1 MTEPSIKHF
10 AFIMLHLILQL
21 SEAVAG
27 SWSSYL
33 PACSLPLH
41 PLSQKTAI
49 VFLLCLEF
57 FCRSV
62 TENKIQLPTS
72 LALSGP
78 FLSHCHVTPSLFSF
92 CSTHTDL
99 LSVHEHQACSHLT
112 APALAV
118 PSDGNIV
125 TFCLPRSAP
134 LDHLMSAQM
143 ALSQRGLPQPHCL
156 KKPPSIVYRPITTF
170 YSPHSP
176 VDLKAVYPF
185 YLQPIFSTG
194 MNAACLCA

>member
-10 AFIMLHLILQL
+10 AYIMLHLILQF

-33 PACSLPLH
+33 YACSLPLH
-41 PLSQKTAI
+41 LLSRKTA
-49 VFLLCLEF
+49 VLSLPCLEF

-62 TENKIQLPTS
+62 TENKIQLSTS

-78 FLSHCHVTPSLFSF
+78 FLSHHHVTPSPVLILFHPHWPYLCSWTSSLF
-92 CSTHTDL
+92 CL
-99 LSVHEHQACSHLT
+99 M

-118 PSDGNIV
+118 PSDGNILS
-125 TFCLPRSAP
+125 FCLPRPAP

-143 ALSQRGLPQPHCL
+143 SLSQRGLPQPHCL
-156 KKPPSIVYRPITTF
+156 KEPPSIT
-170 YSPHSP
+170 SP
-176 VDLKAVYPF
+176 
-185 YLQPIFSTG
+185 
-194 MNAACLCA
+194 

>member
-10 AFIMLHLILQL
+10 AYIMLHLILQL

-33 PACSLPLH
+33 YACSPPLH

-49 VFLLCLEF
+49 SSLPCLES

-62 TENKIQLPTS
+62 TGNKIQLSTS

-78 FLSHCHVTPSLFSF
+78 FLSHHHVTSSF

-99 LSVHEHQACSHLT
+99 LSVHEHQVCSCLT

-118 PSDGNIV
+118 PSDGNILS
-125 TFCLPRSAP
+125 FCLPRPAP
-134 LDHLMSAQM
+134 PDHLMSAQM
-143 ALSQRGLPQPHCL
+143 SLSQRGLPQPQCL
-156 KKPPSIVYRPITTF
+156 KEPPSVAYQPINTF
-170 YSPHSP
+170 YSPRSP
-176 VDLKAVYPF
+176 VDLKAVY
-185 YLQPIFSTG
+185 LQPIFHTG
-194 MNAACLCA
+194 MSAGYLCA

>member
-1 MTEPSIKHF
+1 MTVAEPEETAGICITAVVCLLIEFILFYCVYRSLVMTEPSIKHF
-10 AFIMLHLILQL
+10 AYIMLHLILQL

-62 TENKIQLPTS
+62 TENKIQLSTS

-78 FLSHCHVTPSLFSF
+78 FLSHHHVTPSPVLILFHPHWPSL
-92 CSTHTDL
+92 CSWASSLFPSHGSCTC
-99 LSVHEHQACSHLT
+99 CS
-112 APALAV
+112 
-118 PSDGNIV
+118 IW
-125 TFCLPRSAP
+125 R
-134 LDHLMSAQM
+134 
-143 ALSQRGLPQPHCL
+143 
-156 KKPPSIVYRPITTF
+156 
-170 YSPHSP
+170 
-176 VDLKAVYPF
+176 
-185 YLQPIFSTG
+185 
-194 MNAACLCA
+194 